1 MNNNKYRA
9 VLLAVVAVNVYLSV
23 AFSLAQDAPNDAEN
37 QPGALAVDAS
47 LLNLPDGKDAAFYLD
62 AYAKLKQ
69 AFEACIDEATS
80 MEELVQSINIYAPA
94 TKVVYENLSKLTEKD
109 SFYARSDAFTFYI
122 ITLILNDK
130 IDETKEV
137 LRHALDD
144 PNLKDVAQS
153 ELGGVQNV
161 DWIRAII
168 LTNFNSR
175 FLVNACR
182 KEDVDRMRALG
193 VKMIEDALT
202 NDVAFVDELDRLLSC
217 AASLSIE
224 FHDEMRDKIIETLSK
239 SGDQIRRD
247 FAEVLLREK
256 EEHAK
261 YLERQRRCNELQGNE
276 MEVNGLYL
284 DNSEID
290 WSSYRDKVTLVDVW
304 PSWTFCMG
312 PTPNKLSYML
322 KLYRKYH
329 DSGFEILSYS
339 TDDVDALKEFADAAR
354 LPWKVASSKL
364 TQVANEKDGKDYF
377 NLAAYYGIED
387 KGTSVMMLVDRNG
400 KVIEKFVGRFLVFYD
415 DKELEKLV
423 EEAIPEPRE
432 PTGQTIDACR
442 TALDAFCL
450 LRTKE
455 ARESLENNKELKP
468 LDKFNLLCGLAQIS
482 FDCERW
488 EEAVQYAERAIAI
501 ASDDVIANETYDAAG
516 SLFRIAWMLVSCP
529 KRELR
534 NGKLA
539 LEAVQKAAQKTHCSS
554 EFRRLTLAAAYAE
567 VGDFENATLQAQKAL
582 ELAKKTIERN
592 QVKDEDYLEKYQRA
606 VELFSNRE
614 TWRD

>member
-37 QPGALAVDAS
+37 QPGAVAVDDS
-47 LLNLPDGKDAAFYLD
+47 LLNLPEGKDAAFYLD

-168 LTNFNSR
+168 LANFNSR

-202 NDVAFVDELDRLLSC
+202 NDGAFDELNRLLGC

-247 FAEVLLREK
+247 FAEVLLRKK

-261 YLERQRRCNELQGNE
+261 YLERQRRFNELQGNE

-304 PSWTFCMG
+304 PSWTFCMR

-400 KVIEKFVGRFLVFYD
+400 KVIEKFVGQFLVFY
-415 DKELEKLV
+415 DKELEKLL
-423 EEAIPEPRE
+423 EEAIPEPEE
-432 PTGQTIDACR
+432 PTDQTIDACQ
-442 TALDAFCL
+442 TALDALWL

-455 ARESLENNKELKP
+455 ARESLENDKELKS
-468 LDKFNLLCGLAQIS
+468 LDKFLLLSGLAHIS
-482 FDCERW
+482 FDFERW

-516 SLFRIAWMLVSCP
+516 SLFRSAWMLVSCP

-539 LEAVQKAAQKTHCSS
+539 LEAAQKAAQKTHCSS